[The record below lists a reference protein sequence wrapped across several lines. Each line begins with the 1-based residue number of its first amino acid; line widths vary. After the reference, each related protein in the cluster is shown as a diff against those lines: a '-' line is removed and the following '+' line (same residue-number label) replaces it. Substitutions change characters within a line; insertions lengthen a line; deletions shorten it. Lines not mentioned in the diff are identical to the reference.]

1 MNYLYKS
8 TKNDNNN
15 IVSLKINSFLLML
28 LQDKS
33 NPQSEFAQLI
43 NMDPKKV
50 EDKSKSLFKTG
61 TRVSVKTA
69 NQSGLMGTVRFY
81 GTMTGSTGNWVGV
94 ELDSALGKCNG
105 SQGGQKYF
113 ECKNNFGIFVRSN
126 QVKLIEEEQ
135 SSFTRNPSK
144 KVEDPKPDEDEAK
157 TREEVKQRIAEKKQ
171 KIVDQI
177 KKDLKDDGKKDE
189 DPNAELSLLKKDET
203 IKVLEEDNHRLR
215 SEVER
220 AKKMMS
226 HDSSMI
232 AELKSKIAGLEGQ
245 VKGKANNNDTQEIIE
260 TLTLEK
266 EIAEENMEAMRGE
279 LEKAEQELAEL
290 REELELKSLEL
301 EQYQAEATETAQ
313 ADDNAAYN
321 VSELKIALK
330 RLYNES
336 QHAKVS
342 YENRI
347 QQLENQLADIP
358 SVEAKVRQISE
369 LKTELMNRQKEI
381 MNLKEAL
388 EEASE
393 QAEMVEKLTE
403 DNFNKTEKIMEMN
416 ERLKELQELHELEEQ
431 MAEEQA
437 ELEKTL
443 NAEIHDR
450 EVTIQNLKN
459 ELTKMEI
466 QKVDNE
472 KTINQ
477 YRVRVCELQNDIESL
492 KDQLADSGEEEKVKK
507 MQLLMEKNVMINNK
521 MRDMMT
527 MHINGKLNEVLY
539 LSLLNKV
546 HYMECSIPG
555 MVVEQ
560 LDLQTLNNYLLL
572 FTLRG
577 KTYILLSEVL
587 RTTIDTVHDKYLIR
601 WIANL
606 GALCVNLI
614 YDTLGIE
621 DHLKSLN
628 FKDYIEFIKQI
639 DWAQISVISSNVEH
653 FLKLLKEGGISSTI
667 SLDAFNYS
675 VGIIHHFSIQAVPNF
690 TGKVALSRSC
700 LQLSLGIY
708 SLLQMYGLNDAIAG
722 AVDFKELL
730 NKSLYYGKFFLELG
744 GEEDPVPL
752 RNLSEVL
759 TARYSAVSKLL
770 FDNDVGDY
778 SSYNW
783 IEWFTSSEKDIK
795 SFSGLAVVK
804 RAEERKNSG
813 PWVSQAVNVKEKLSK
828 FEETNRELED
838 CRANLKG
845 LSMKVGKLEKELS
858 ELKIAKTG
866 LESRLADAHAKSQRL
881 AQLEIE
887 KKRLQDREK
896 YFEESM
902 DAVNIEMERLQEKNK
917 VLEEEIL
924 SLREKE
930 EDSRVQTS
938 ASIISTN
945 DGGMLNILRGSTIT
959 RHGGGQIGQDELETF
974 TAIIDHYKIQKRQMN
989 SQILRSQ
996 IRDIPKFDS
1005 IEMNPAKTKID
1016 SLYKAQSQM
1025 KKDISKL
1032 RIVDLE
1038 DKGFR
1043 EKLDKDKENLRASA
1057 LAARQTVESI
1067 QNLISSDGS
1076 MGSFIHTGPTG
1087 TLGKIV
1093 MGKGSNVIPACI
1105 TLEEFKSF
1113 RKVLN
1118 LT

>member
-1 MNYLYKS
+1 
-8 TKNDNNN
+8 
-15 IVSLKINSFLLML
+15 
-28 LQDKS
+28 
-33 NPQSEFAQLI
+33 
-43 NMDPKKV
+43 MDPKKV

-105 SQGGQKYF
+105 SQGGVKYF
-113 ECKNNFGIFVRSN
+113 ECKNNFGIFIRSN

-135 SSFTRNPSK
+135 SSFTKSQPK
-144 KVEDPKPDEDEAK
+144 KAEDPKDDDEAK

-177 KKDLKDDGKKDE
+177 KKDLKDDGRKDDE
-189 DPNAELSLLKKDET
+189 SNPELSLLKKEET
-203 IKVLEEDNHRLR
+203 IKILEEDNHKLR
-215 SEVER
+215 NEVER

-226 HDSSMI
+226 HDSNLI
-232 AELKSKIAGLEGQ
+232 AELKAKIGNLEAQ
-245 VKGKANNNDTQEIIE
+245 VKAKASSNDTQDIIE

-266 EIAEENMEAMRGE
+266 EIAEENAEAM
-279 LEKAEQELAEL
+279 KAELDKMEQEMAEL
-290 REELELKSLEL
+290 REELELKTLEL

-313 ADDNAAYN
+313 ADDNAAFN

-336 QHAKVS
+336 QNSKVH

-358 SVEAKVRQISE
+358 SVEAKVRQISD
-369 LKTELMNRQKEI
+369 LKSELMSRQKEI
-381 MNLKEAL
+381 INLKEAL

-393 QAEMVEKLTE
+393 QAELVEKLTE

-437 ELEKTL
+437 ELEKSL

-459 ELTKMEI
+459 ELTKMEM
-466 QKVDNE
+466 QKVDYE

-477 YRVRVCELQNDIESL
+477 FRVRVCELQNDIESL
-492 KDQLADSGEEEKVKK
+492 KDQLTDSGEEEKVKK
-507 MQLLMEKNVMINNK
+507 MQQLMEKNVMINNK
-521 MRDMMT
+521 MREMMT
-527 MHINGKLNEVLY
+527 MHINGKINEVLY

-546 HYMECSIPG
+546 QYMECSIPG
-555 MVVEQ
+555 IVVEQ
-560 LDLQTLNNYLLL
+560 LELTTLNNFLSLY
-572 FTLRG
+572 TLRG

-621 DHLKSLN
+621 DHLRSLN
-628 FKDYIEFIKQI
+628 FKDYQEFMKQI
-639 DWAQISVISSNVEH
+639 DWAQFAVISSNVEH

-675 VGIIHHFSIQAVPNF
+675 VGIIHHFSIQSVPNF
-690 TGKVALSRSC
+690 SGKAALSRSC
-700 LQLSLGIY
+700 LQLSIGIY
-708 SLLQMYGLNDAIAG
+708 CLLQMYCLNDAIAG
-722 AVDFKELL
+722 AVDYKDLL
-730 NKSLYYGKFFLELG
+730 GKSLYYGKFFLELG
-744 GEEDPVPL
+744 GEEDPAPL
-752 RNLSEVL
+752 RNLSEIL
-759 TARYSAVSKLL
+759 SARHAAVSKLL
-770 FDNDVGDY
+770 FDNDAGDY
-778 SSYNW
+778 SGHNW
-783 IEWFTSSEKDIK
+783 IEWFSSSEKDIK
-795 SFSGLAVVK
+795 SFSGLGIVK
-804 RAEERKNSG
+804 KAEERKNSG
-813 PWVSQAVNVKEKLSK
+813 PWNTQAGVVKEKLSK

-838 CRANLKG
+838 SRANLKA
-845 LSMKVGKLEKELS
+845 LSLKVGKLEKELS

-917 VLEEEIL
+917 VLEEEIF

-930 EDSRVQTS
+930 DTKAQTT
-938 ASIISTN
+938 ASIASTH

-959 RHGGGQIGQDELETF
+959 RHGAGQIGQDELETF
-974 TAIIDHYKIQKRQMN
+974 TAIIDHYKLQKRQLS

-1005 IEMNPAKTKID
+1005 LESNPAKTKID

-1032 RIVDLE
+1032 RIVNLD
-1038 DKGFR
+1038 DKGFK
-1043 EKLDKDKENLRASA
+1043 EKLDKDKENLRSSA

-1118 LT
+1118 LN